1 MKCYSANVWETLIEA
16 LHIYWQVIKECCPLL
31 LAIFVPYQ
39 LVMALYRYSVAS
51 SGVENLGNLR
61 FENII
66 AAALGLTLGLV
77 AVAIVVDCVF
87 RKCTGQRRPSG
98 GGIAAAWGRMMA
110 TGFERMLVEAAL
122 VIVAIIALVIVM
134 IFASNAPL
142 TQVGGSASAFSAII
156 ACIIL
161 APLVVAIVW
170 ILVRWSFAIIL
181 SAIHPIMGFT
191 AMGESS
197 RFVRGRF
204 AWCLL
209 MVVAAWLVMSGIS
222 AIPSSLASW
231 YSRGEMVGL
240 PAPSGTVLARTVV
253 LFFGDLFVS
262 FGSLFMPVALTTFWI
277 RTVIAD
283 PDERAPLQ
291 SYMEIETQPHSLGYD
306 ANDIGMEDVIALCE
320 RIGAKPFF
328 TINAAWESP
337 QDSADWVKACRGR
350 VKLWSLGNEMGYHH
364 MEGPKG
370 AKGYAQMVRPHAEAM
385 LKVDPALT
393 IVSSGPYPG
402 GGDDWINNSAKAMA
416 DVAPVVSYHRYDNPG
431 IFDFSTPGRT
441 AALFDRM
448 DKAVDRAFNALR
460 DFRQRLPKEIGISYD
475 EWNIW
480 YAWYHEEGI
489 IEGLYAAK
497 MLNGMMRNIS
507 FTKVAGVLNRKST
520 SQLFAGATPVS
531 IHCAP
536 VERMEV
542 YSFAMLTP
550 TVCMRKKRRGRPSRS
565 AAGTSYS

>member
-1 MKCYSANVWETLIEA
+1 MKRYSANVWETLIEA

-110 TGFERMLVEAAL
+110 TGWLRMVAEVAL
-122 VIVAIIALVIVM
+122 IVVAIIALVIVM
-134 IFASNAPL
+134 IFVSNAPL

-262 FGSLFMPVALTTFWI
+262 FGSLFMPVALTTFWV
-277 RTVIAD
+277 RTVEPYDLPESIRRGPTRSIVVALLLLGVFSCSVSGLFGAKAAIRAKEERD
-283 PDERAPLQ
+283 QQRAAERAEMIKAFEELRKKSVETNFVRSVVHPL
-291 SYMEIETQPHSLGYD
+291 PD
-306 ANDIGMEDVIALCE
+306 AYKGELVVDSPFDLCIG
-320 RIGAKPFF
+320 
-328 TINAAWESP
+328 
-337 QDSADWVKACRGR
+337 
-350 VKLWSLGNEMGYHH
+350 
-364 MEGPKG
+364 
-370 AKGYAQMVRPHAEAM
+370 
-385 LKVDPALT
+385 
-393 IVSSGPYPG
+393 
-402 GGDDWINNSAKAMA
+402 
-416 DVAPVVSYHRYDNPG
+416 
-431 IFDFSTPGRT
+431 ST
-441 AALFDRM
+441 
-448 DKAVDRAFNALR
+448 
-460 DFRQRLPKEIGISYD
+460 E
-475 EWNIW
+475 
-480 YAWYHEEGI
+480 
-489 IEGLYAAK
+489 AAK
-497 MLNGMMRNIS
+497 MLG
-507 FTKVAGVLNRKST
+507 TQLT
-520 SQLFAGATPVS
+520 SSPVNNTYSYGTNLQYYGFARLATPYFGFDKMSLTFMGEEKALFAINLFQDDDKLSLNDCRKTVRDIAADIEQRFGVKMDGALGDMRDEVALKLGDEDKRVVS
-531 IHCAP
+531 SQFMIRQTKMKNGDKIVQYEVRGMIRTKTKQPTIEFEIAKEN
-536 VERMEV
+536 ER
-542 YSFAMLTP
+542 
-550 TVCMRKKRRGRPSRS
+550 
-565 AAGTSYS
+565 

>member
-1 MKCYSANVWETLIEA
+1 MKRYSANVWETLIEA

-110 TGFERMLVEAAL
+110 TGLLRMIVEAAL

-204 AWCLL
+204 AWCFL

-262 FGSLFMPVALTTFWI
+262 FGSLFMPVALTTFWV
-277 RTVIAD
+277 RTVEPCDLPESIRRGPTRSIVVVLLLLGVFSCAVAGLFGAKAAIRAKEERD
-283 PDERAPLQ
+283 QQRAVERASMFKALEELQ
-291 SYMEIETQPHSLGYD
+291 KKSIETNFVRSAVHALPDAYKEEHMRMENGELVVDSPFDLCIGSSEAAKLLGAQLTSSPVNGSYSYGTNLQYHGFARLATPYFGFDKMSLTFMGEEKALFAINLFQD
-306 ANDIGMEDVIALCE
+306 DDKLSLDDCRKTVRDIAADIEQRFGVKMDGALGDMRDE
-320 RIGAKPFF
+320 VAL
-328 TINAAWESP
+328 
-337 QDSADWVKACRGR
+337 
-350 VKLWSLGNEMGYHH
+350 KL
-364 MEGPKG
+364 
-370 AKGYAQMVRPHAEAM
+370 
-385 LKVDPALT
+385 
-393 IVSSGPYPG
+393 
-402 GGDDWINNSAKAMA
+402 GDDNKRVTSSQFMGRHTKMENGGKIVQYEVRGMITTKTKQPTIEFEIAKE
-416 DVAPVVSYHRYDNPG
+416 N
-431 IFDFSTPGRT
+431 
-441 AALFDRM
+441 
-448 DKAVDRAFNALR
+448 
-460 DFRQRLPKEIGISYD
+460 
-475 EWNIW
+475 
-480 YAWYHEEGI
+480 
-489 IEGLYAAK
+489 
-497 MLNGMMRNIS
+497 
-507 FTKVAGVLNRKST
+507 
-520 SQLFAGATPVS
+520 
-531 IHCAP
+531 
-536 VERMEV
+536 ER
-542 YSFAMLTP
+542 
-550 TVCMRKKRRGRPSRS
+550 
-565 AAGTSYS
+565 